1 MGGKHGATGG
11 KSRQKGESAQ
21 RTHRLG
27 LEGEYSGQQTGRLGS
42 SCGG

>member
-21 RTHRLG
+21 KTHKLG
-27 LEGEYSGQQTGRLGS
+27 LEGEYSRQLTGRLGS